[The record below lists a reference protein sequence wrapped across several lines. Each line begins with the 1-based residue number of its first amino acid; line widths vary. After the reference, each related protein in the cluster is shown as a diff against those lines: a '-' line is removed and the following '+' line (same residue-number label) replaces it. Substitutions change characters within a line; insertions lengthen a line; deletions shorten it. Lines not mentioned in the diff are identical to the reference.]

1 MIMKTPLFKMLTLAS
16 YILVL
21 STLLVS
27 CQDNNEIPSDPTAQ
41 RLKASVQRITSPNA
55 MTNNPNNMNHSS
67 DFLDDFDCFDLVFPL
82 DVTDGTQNT
91 TINNYDELITYYT
104 ALPDTADPNFVYP
117 ITIQFEDGTQET
129 IQDEQALKD
138 AFDECF
144 DDIDECF
151 TLNFP
156 LTVTDGNGNNT
167 TVNNEDELATFY
179 DGLDMNAEPNFVYP
193 ITVTKTE
200 DNSIVTIN
208 DDEEFDTLY
217 EECYDF
223 EDCDDFGECFTIQFP
238 ITATST
244 ASGQITINSEDE
256 LEDYFDGLGDDE
268 DPQFNFPITITLSD
282 GSDKIIN
289 SLEELE
295 DEFDACYDDV
305 VEVEDCFTFQYPL
318 TLNKED
324 GTSVTVNSDDEF
336 DSFIDGLDND
346 EGFSFNYPFNVQLND
361 GTIQSI
367 NSEGEFF
374 LLFDSCL

>member
-1 MIMKTPLFKMLTLAS
+1 MKTPFLKMLRIAS
-16 YILVL
+16 YVLVL
-21 STLLVS
+21 STLLTS
-27 CQDNNEIPSDPTAQ
+27 CQDNNEIPSTPNAQ

-55 MTNNPNNMNHSS
+55 MTNNPNSMDHAS
-67 DFLDDFDCFDLVFPL
+67 DFLDEFDCFDLVFPL

-91 TINNYDELITYYT
+91 TINSYDELETYYT
-104 ALPDTADPNFVYP
+104 SLPTTADPNFVYP
-117 ITIQFEDGTQET
+117 IAIEFEDGTQQA
-129 IQDEQALKD
+129 IQDEQALED
-138 AFDECF
+138 AFDQCF
-144 DDIDECF
+144 DEIDECF

-167 TVNNEDELATFY
+167 TVNSEDELATFY

-193 ITVTKTE
+193 FTVTKTE
-200 DNSIVTIN
+200 DNSVVTIN
-208 DDEEFDTLY
+208 NDDEFDTLY

-223 EDCDDFGECFTIQFP
+223 EDCDDLGECFTIQFP

-244 ASGQITINSEDE
+244 ASGQVTINNEDE
-256 LEDYFDGLGDDE
+256 LYTYFDGLGDNE
-268 DPQFNFPITITLSD
+268 DPQFSFPITITLSD
-282 GSDKIIN
+282 GTNKIIN

-295 DEFDACYDDV
+295 DEVDACYDDE

-336 DSFIDGLDND
+336 DSFIDGLAND
-346 EGFSFNYPFNVQLND
+346 EGFSFNYPFNVQLRD
-361 GTIQSI
+361 GTIQSV
-367 NSEGEFF
+367 NSEGDFF